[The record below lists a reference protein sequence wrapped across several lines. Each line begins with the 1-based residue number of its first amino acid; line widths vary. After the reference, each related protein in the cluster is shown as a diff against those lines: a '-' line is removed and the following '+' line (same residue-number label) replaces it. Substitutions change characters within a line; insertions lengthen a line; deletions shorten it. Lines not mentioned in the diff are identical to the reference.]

1 MFSFGR
7 GAWHCRPSRAA
18 MVSPTASQLRRQ
30 SHAFR
35 AVPFGAFGGVPSGI
49 TLPTRLFVMAAAN
62 THSRAPSFMP
72 PFPRNLG
79 HEDGLW
85 LAKSRLAS

>member
-1 MFSFGR
+1 MFGVGR
-7 GAWHCRPSRAA
+7 GACHCRSSCSAVALP
-18 MVSPTASQLRRQ
+18 MASHLLRQ

-35 AVPFGAFGGVPSGI
+35 AVPFGAFGGVPGGI

-72 PFPRNLG
+72 PHPRNLG
-79 HEDGLW
+79 HKNGLW